1 MKGAKLMTEFSKL
14 AVLTGDL
21 DSHSDQA
28 LRDLIDDARQI
39 LKAREA
45 RRKKDALAEI
55 RRIARAHKLD
65 VAVTKRA
72 RRGRPPKESR
82 GL

>member
-1 MKGAKLMTEFSKL
+1 MTEFSKL

-21 DSHSDQA
+21 ESQSDQE
-28 LRDLIDDARQI
+28 LRDLIGEAGRI
-39 LKAREA
+39 LKARQE

-55 RRIARAHKLD
+55 RRIAKAHKLD
-65 VAVTKRA
+65 VAVTRRPRK
-72 RRGRPPKESR
+72 RGRPPKESR

>member
-1 MKGAKLMTEFSKL
+1 MTEFSKL

-21 DSHSDQA
+21 ERQSDQE
-28 LRDLIDDARQI
+28 LRDLIDEAGRI

-55 RRIARAHKLD
+55 RRIAKAHKLD
-65 VAVTKRA
+65 VAVTRRPRK
-72 RRGRPPKESR
+72 RGRPPKEAS

>member
-1 MKGAKLMTEFSKL
+1 MTEFSKL

-21 DSHSDQA
+21 ESHSDQA

-39 LKAREA
+39 LKVREV

-55 RRIARAHKLD
+55 RRIAKAHKLD
-65 VAVTKRA
+65 VAVTKRP
-72 RRGRPPKESR
+72 RKRGRPPKEASD
-82 GL
+82 L

>member
-1 MKGAKLMTEFSKL
+1 MAEFSKL

-28 LRDLIDDARQI
+28 LRDLIDDARRI
-39 LKAREA
+39 LKAREE

-55 RRIARAHKLD
+55 RRIAKAHKLD
-65 VAVTKRA
+65 VAVTKRP
-72 RRGRPPKESR
+72 RKRGRPPKGSS

>member
-1 MKGAKLMTEFSKL
+1 MTEFAKV

-21 DSHSDQA
+21 ERQSDQE
-28 LRDLIDDARQI
+28 LRDLIEEAGRI

-65 VAVTKRA
+65 VAVTKRP
-72 RRGRPPKESR
+72 RKRGRPPKESS
-82 GL
+82 GY